1 MTSPAI
7 TWTPPLEPP
16 WSWKPLSRGCHH
28 VLSQASEPSVRQ
40 SGVALPGPLRS
51 SPSMS
56 ISAAARLATAAQ
68 ASGART
74 PTAPTASGSM
84 ATFMTQMFSLER
96 PPCQWDAAR
105 ATRPA

>member
-40 SGVALPGPLRS
+40 SGMALPGPLRS
-51 SPSMS
+51 S
-56 ISAAARLATAAQ
+56 AVDVDQR
-68 ASGART
+68 G
-74 PTAPTASGSM
+74 
-84 ATFMTQMFSLER
+84 
-96 PPCQWDAAR
+96 
-105 ATRPA
+105 RPARDRRAGVGREHADGADRLGIDGDHP